1 MRRLKLEIIKEALM
15 QWGEAMH
22 LNMENRTMFY
32 SPVLNHWRV
41 KKLAGNNAK
50 SLLYDGSNFT
60 IAFEHLL
67 GTHSSE
73 HP

>member
-1 MRRLKLEIIKEALM
+1 
-15 QWGEAMH
+15 
-22 LNMENRTMFY
+22 MFY

-60 IAFEHLL
+60 FAFEHLL